1 MGKAGL
7 SGQNFWGEAVFRTEN
22 VAATHGWGFLLALL
36 RSGLQ
41 FYHVSPAQLT
51 PRCDLASACDS
62 SVHRRVHRDLC
73 RRQGATRVKV
83 VWGSSTR
90 DCLQRWGK
98 LGQQRQSSARRRLCG
113 EGCSKKNELHQGQP
127 KAAPQEE
134 SQQNECPSA
143 GVCQPVFLTCVTSVH
158 FPGVISLPIP

>member
-98 LGQQRQSSARRRLCG
+98 LGQQRQSSARKTTVWRRL
-113 EGCSKKNELHQGQP
+113 L
-127 KAAPQEE
+127 QEE
-134 SQQNECPSA
+134 RASSRSAQSCPTRRKSA
-143 GVCQPVFLTCVTSVH
+143 E
-158 FPGVISLPIP
+158 